1 MRCTSKRFVTIFLGC
16 ILFLSGCGRASYPL
30 PYSGSSSLDNRYA
43 SAGVAVSRA
52 DGFAEKLC
60 VVSGDV
66 LRDGINIENAG
77 AAALF
82 DLKNADT
89 LYAKSV
95 HATMYPASLTKIMTA
110 LVALENGSLDQVL
123 TATDAV
129 KITVA
134 GASVCGLKA
143 GDTMTLDQAL
153 HIMMVS
159 SANDVA
165 LLIADSIGGSVD
177 HFLEMMNERASEIG
191 ATNTHFTN
199 PHGLTEPEHYT
210 TAYDMYLIF
219 NEALKYDTFSQILNM
234 SSYQTVYHDSNGKDI
249 TFNSQSTNRFFTGQA
264 KAPANV
270 TVLGGKTGSTKAAGY
285 CLILHCKDTKGN
297 SYISVLMHC
306 TDSDSLYAE
315 MTELLDVINSIE

>member
-1 MRCTSKRFVTIFLGC
+1 MRCTSRRFATILLGC
-16 ILFLSGCGRASYPL
+16 VLILSGCGKASYDL
-30 PYSGSSSLDNRYA
+30 PYSGSSSMDNRYA
-43 SAGVAVSRA
+43 PAGLTAGRA
-52 DGFAEKLC
+52 DGFAEGLC

-66 LRDGINIENAG
+66 PRDGISIENAS

-82 DLKNADT
+82 DLKNAET
-89 LYAKSV
+89 LYAKSA
-95 HATMYPASLTKIMTA
+95 HEMMYPASLTKIMTA
-110 LVALENGSLDQVL
+110 LVALENGSPDQVL

-165 LLIADSIGGSVD
+165 LLIADCIGGSVE
-177 HFLEMMNERASEIG
+177 HFLEMMNERAKEIG

-306 TDSDSLYAE
+306 SDSDSLYAE
-315 MTELLDVINSIE
+315 MTKLLDVINTME